1 MDMGGIEMP
10 HDHFHSHGKPQR
22 ELPSSGNVHVDM
34 VNYVLRVTKAE
45 VLFEIFNDLIQP
57 LPKMGQA
64 LASTLMISIVPIFFI
79 YGLNM
84 ACLSNKRTRD
94 SVLFYLISFAIGGL
108 LGDVFFHTLPHLSAP
123 SAGSEAAH
131 HHHHDH
137 EGGNSHSHDPKVMEN
152 NLIIV
157 VGIVSFFLIE
167 KMVHSYLGVSDHSHS
182 SDGKSEKD

>member
-1 MDMGGIEMP
+1 
-10 HDHFHSHGKPQR
+10 
-22 ELPSSGNVHVDM
+22 
-34 VNYVLRVTKAE
+34 
-45 VLFEIFNDLIQP
+45 
-57 LPKMGQA
+57 MGQA
-64 LASTLMISIVPIFFI
+64 LVSTLMISIVPIFFI

-84 ACLSNKRTRD
+84 ACLSNSKTRD

-123 SAGSEAAH
+123 SGSDAAH

-137 EGGNSHSHDPKVMEN
+137 DGSHSHSHDPKVMEN

-167 KMVHSYLGVSDHSHS
+167 KMVQSYLGVSHEHSHS
-182 SDGKSEKD
+182 VDGKKELD